1 VTAVRAK
8 ADLAEALSA
17 FGKVQVDEPLARH
30 TSYRIGGPADFL
42 VIPAGARYVPGLL
55 ARCHEFGLAV
65 TVLGNG
71 TNVLVRDGGIAGVV
85 LRLSAC
91 TAITPLGNDG
101 LVAEAGVS
109 FPRLARDAARRGLRG
124 LAFAVGIPGTVG
136 GAVRMN
142 AGAHGGE
149 LAQVLECVDIAT
161 LAGDVIT
168 LPADRLGLGYRASSL
183 PAGIVLSAVFSLS
196 PGDPAA
202 LKAEMDEYL
211 DRRGRTQPILT
222 PNAGSVFK
230 NPPGD
235 FAARLIEEAGCKG
248 LSHGDAAVSERHA
261 NFIVNHGAA
270 RAADVLAVVED
281 VRAQVRARFGVELE
295 MELKVIGRDV
305 ATEAA

>member
-1 VTAVRAK
+1 MTAVRAK
-8 ADLAEALSA
+8 EDVAEALSA
-17 FGKVQVDEPLARH
+17 FGKVQVDEPLSRH

-42 VIPAGARYVPGLL
+42 VTPAGARYVPGLL
-55 ARCHEFGLAV
+55 ARCQDFSLPV

-71 TNVLVRDGGIAGVV
+71 TNILVRDGGIPGVV
-85 LRLSAC
+85 LRLSSC
-91 TAITPLGNDG
+91 TGITPLGTDG
-101 LVAEAGVS
+101 LVAEGGVS
-109 FPRLARDAARRGLRG
+109 FPRLAREASRRGLKG
-124 LAFAVGIPGTVG
+124 LAFAIGIPGTVG

-149 LAQVLECVDIAT
+149 LAQVIECVDIAT
-161 LAGDVIT
+161 LAGDVLT
-168 LPADRLGLGYRASSL
+168 LPADRLGFGYRASSL
-183 PAGIVLSAVFSLS
+183 PAGVVLSAVFALA

-230 NPPGD
+230 NPAGD

-261 NFIVNHGAA
+261 NFIVNHGRAT
-270 RAADVLAVVED
+270 AADVLAVVEQVQAD
-281 VRAQVRARFGVELE
+281 VHRQFGVELE
-295 MELKVIGRDV
+295 LELKVIGREA
-305 ATEAA
+305 ATEA